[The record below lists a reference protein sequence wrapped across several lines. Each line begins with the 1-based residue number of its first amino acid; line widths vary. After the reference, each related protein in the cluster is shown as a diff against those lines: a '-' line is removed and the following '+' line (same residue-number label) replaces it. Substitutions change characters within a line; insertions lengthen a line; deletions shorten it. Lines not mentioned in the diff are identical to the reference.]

1 MSSKQYVERF
11 IHPEDSACVGR
22 EINAA
27 IQSNDPELSNRIE
40 HRVIFHDAHVGY
52 INVLY
57 FIIKDIANRT
67 VKVYGVNQDVTERK
81 QTEVVLTQAL
91 TQAEAANK
99 AKSEFLANIS
109 HEIRTPLNAVI
120 GFTDLLL
127 RTELGDSQKL
137 YAETAHVSGKNLL
150 GIINTILDFSK
161 IEAGKLDLEIVET
174 NIHELAQQTISS
186 VKYQIESK
194 GLQLMVNIDPDLP
207 NTVFFDSLRL
217 KQVLINLLANAT
229 KFTENGSI
237 TLSITKTNC
246 NERECSIRFSVAD
259 TGIGMSKEVM
269 EKIFKPFVQ
278 GDSSTTRKY
287 GGTGLGLTISRMLV
301 EKMNATLLVNS
312 EVKSGSEFYFVL
324 KTLYR

>member
-1 MSSKQYVERF
+1 
-11 IHPEDSACVGR
+11 
-22 EINAA
+22 
-27 IQSNDPELSNRIE
+27 
-40 HRVIFHDAHVGY
+40 
-52 INVLY
+52 
-57 FIIKDIANRT
+57 
-67 VKVYGVNQDVTERK
+67 
-81 QTEVVLTQAL
+81 
-91 TQAEAANK
+91 
-99 AKSEFLANIS
+99 
-109 HEIRTPLNAVI
+109 
-120 GFTDLLL
+120 
-127 RTELGDSQKL
+127 
-137 YAETAHVSGKNLL
+137 
-150 GIINTILDFSK
+150 
-161 IEAGKLDLEIVET
+161 
-174 NIHELAQQTISS
+174 
-186 VKYQIESK
+186 
-194 GLQLMVNIDPDLP
+194 MVNIDPDLP